1 MELTITGS
9 ANKLSVSDEVFG
21 REFSED
27 LVHQVVV
34 AYRNAGRAGTKA
46 QKTRAEVNGTTKKS
60 KKQKGGGARHGALTA
75 PIFVGGGV
83 TFAAKPRSFAQKV
96 NRKMYRAAISS
107 ILSELNRQNRLK
119 VVEAFDVDATKTSAL
134 IEKLKGFDLGKPGVE
149 ARRPRRRQ
157 APADRDRGRQREPV
171 PVRPQSSL
179 RGSARRAGPGSGS
192 AGRCRLRADHG
203 RRHQEDRGVAGMIS
217 NEKIFAV
224 LRAPRVSEKTV
235 RLQELSN
242 QYVFEVSNDATKADV
257 KAAVEQLFDVKVE
270 TVNVVNVK
278 GKNKSF
284 RNRAGRRGDWRKA
297 YVRLADGQA
306 IDVSAKA

>member
-1 MELTITGS
+1 MELAITGS
-9 ANKLSVSDEVFG
+9 ANKLSVSDDVFG

-119 VVEAFDVDATKTSAL
+119 VVEAFDVDATKTSVL
-134 IEKLKGFDLGKPGVE
+134 IEKLKGLDLGQ
-149 ARRPRRRQ
+149 RPLIVTED
-157 APADRDRGRQREPV
+157 ASEH
-171 PVRPQSSL
+171 L
-179 RGSARRAGPGSGS
+179 YLSARNLPYVEVRDVQGLDPAALVG
-192 AGRCRLRADHG
+192 ADSVLITA
-203 RRHQEDRGVAGMIS
+203 DAVK
-217 NEKIFAV
+217 KI
-224 LRAPRVSEKTV
+224 E
-235 RLQELSN
+235 E
-242 QYVFEVSNDATKADV
+242 
-257 KAAVEQLFDVKVE
+257 
-270 TVNVVNVK
+270 
-278 GKNKSF
+278 
-284 RNRAGRRGDWRKA
+284 W
-297 YVRLADGQA
+297 LA
-306 IDVSAKA
+306 